1 MTLNEIYLQGK
12 KILSEA
18 GCDATAF
25 DAMRIFEMC
34 FGLSRQ
40 DVILTRNA
48 FADETKA
55 AKFFELIRQRASR
68 RPLQYILGRWN
79 FMGNEF
85 KVGEGVLVPRDD
97 TEVLVNAALDC
108 IKNVNVP
115 RILDLCAGPGTIA
128 ITLAKQRP
136 EATVVAVELSE
147 VAICY
152 LKENIELN
160 GVTNVIPVQFDV
172 LLGANSFEYDDFD
185 MIVSNPPYIPTC
197 DLKGLQLEVQK
208 EPQMALDG
216 GENGLIFYRTIAQK
230 WTKCLKKGGHLCV
243 EVGQGQA
250 QHVKAIF
257 KEAGLANIAIKHDL
271 NNIERVVMAKMECQ
285 KKYNCK
291 NVKLY

>member
-1 MTLNEIYLQGK
+1 MTLNEVYLRGK
-12 KILSEA
+12 KILSQA
-18 GCDATAF
+18 CCDAPAF

-40 DVILTRNA
+40 DVILTRNT
-48 FADETKA
+48 FADEVKA
-55 AKFFELIRQRASR
+55 AKFFELIRQRASG

-108 IKNVNVP
+108 IKDVNSP
-115 RILDLCAGPGTIA
+115 GILDLCTGPGTIA

-136 EATVVAVELSE
+136 DATIVAVELSD
-147 VAICY
+147 VALCY
-152 LKENIELN
+152 LKENVALN
-160 GVTNVIPVQFDV
+160 EVKNVIPVQFDV

-185 MIVSNPPYIPTC
+185 IIVSNPPYIPTS
-197 DLKGLQLEVQK
+197 DLKNLQIEVKK

-216 GENGLIFYRTIAQK
+216 GDDGLKFYRAIARD
-230 WTKCLKKGGHLCV
+230 WTKCLKKDGPLCV

-250 QHVKAIF
+250 NDVKSIF
-257 KEAGLANIAIKHDL
+257 KKAGLDNIAIKHDL
-271 NNIERVVMAKMECQ
+271 SNIERVVVAK
-285 KKYNCK
+285 K
-291 NVKLY
+291 

>member
-1 MTLNEIYLQGK
+1 MTLNEVYLIGK

-18 GCDATAF
+18 GCDAPAF

-55 AKFFELIRQRASR
+55 AKFFELIRQRASG

-97 TEVLVNAALDC
+97 TEVVVNAALDC
-108 IKNVNVP
+108 IKDVNSP

-128 ITLAKQRP
+128 ITLAKQRR
-136 EATVVAVELSE
+136 EATVVAAELSD
-147 VAICY
+147 VALCY
-152 LKENIELN
+152 LKENIALN
-160 GVTNVIPVQFDV
+160 GVKNVIPVQFDV
-172 LLGANSFEYDDFD
+172 LLDADPFEYDDFEI
-185 MIVSNPPYIPTC
+185 IVSNPPYIPTS
-197 DLKGLQLEVQK
+197 DLKGLQLEVQN

-216 GENGLIFYRTIAQK
+216 GIDGLIFYRAIAQS

-250 QHVKAIF
+250 NDVKAIF
-257 KEAGLANIAIKHDL
+257 EEAGLADIAIKRDL
-271 NNIERVVMAKMECQ
+271 NNIERVVQAK
-285 KKYNCK
+285 K
-291 NVKLY
+291 

>member
-1 MTLNEIYLQGK
+1 MTLNEVYLQGK

-18 GCDATAF
+18 GCDSPAF

-55 AKFFELIRQRASR
+55 AKFFELIRQRSSG

-108 IKNVNVP
+108 IKDVNSP
-115 RILDLCAGPGTIA
+115 GILDLCTGPGTIA

-136 EATVVAVELSE
+136 DATIVAVELSD
-147 VAICY
+147 VALHY
-152 LKENIELN
+152 LKENIALN
-160 GVTNVIPVQFDV
+160 EVKNVIPVQFDV
-172 LLGANSFEYDDFD
+172 LLGANSFEYDNFD
-185 MIVSNPPYIPTC
+185 IIVSNPPYIPTS
-197 DLKGLQLEVQK
+197 DLKNLQIEVQK

-216 GENGLIFYRTIAQK
+216 GDDGLKFYRAIARD
-230 WTKCLKKGGHLCV
+230 WTKRLKKGGHLCV

-250 QHVKAIF
+250 NDVKSIF
-257 KEAGLANIAIKHDL
+257 EEAGLVDITIKRDL
-271 NNIERVVMAKMECQ
+271 NSIDRVVQAK
-285 KKYNCK
+285 K
-291 NVKLY
+291 